1 MTSLFVPWDFLLIL
15 LLLAVVIPWRGVTRL
30 RKLSANPAP
39 SSSERMALY
48 GSTILFQW
56 LLVLIVV
63 WRCAERSVSPEEL
76 GFSTSNPWRLVWTGA
91 ALTAILCFNQFAGLR
106 KMSQLPPEKRGSLFA
121 VSQRIMPRTSS
132 ETWLFAG
139 LAITA
144 GISEE
149 FLYRGF
155 VFLAF
160 VRIIVNY
167 ADPNPA
173 AAILSSVWFA
183 VAHAYQGRRGIL
195 TTLVV
200 GLIFVSVRIWTGS
213 VLPAMVAHA
222 GIDLVAGLSFSRMLR
237 SVGADDSAHVL

>member
-15 LLLAVVIPWRGVTRL
+15 ILLAVVIPWRGVMRL
-30 RKLSANPAP
+30 RKLTANPV
-39 SSSERMALY
+39 SSISERMALY

-76 GFSTSNPWRLVWTGA
+76 GISTSNPWRLVWTGT
-91 ALTAILCFNQFAGLR
+91 ALTTVLCFNQFAGLR
-106 KMSQLPPEKRGSLFA
+106 KMSQLPPDKRGSLFS
-121 VSQRIMPRTSS
+121 VSQRIMPRTKK
-132 ETWLFAG
+132 ENWLFAA

-160 VRIIVNY
+160 VRMIVNY
-167 ADPNPA
+167 ADPNVPA
-173 AAILSSVWFA
+173 AVLSSIWFA
-183 VAHAYQGRRGIL
+183 IAHAYQGRRGII
-195 TTLVV
+195 TTFVV
-200 GLIFVSVRIWTGS
+200 GLIFITIRIWTGS
-213 VLPAMVAHA
+213 ILPPMVAHA

-237 SVGADDSAHVL
+237 STGHDDGALNH